1 MSTDEAKKIYDR
13 LFIAYPHLRKY
24 VTDLD
29 QHAQATFD
37 AWKEML
43 SDIPHDLADECVTRA
58 IRGILETPAKPWDV
72 ALLPGWI
79 RQQVGRMQAA
89 KRNAAKVHGTRSL
102 VAEMRANRGTDNL
115 ADLIDASLVAGAMYR
130 RGDIDQATN
139 KQIVA
144 MLVEQ
149 NKDPKQPA
157 RIPEVIYQEWQSI
170 RRKRK

>member
-1 MSTDEAKKIYDR
+1 MTTDEAKAVYEK
-13 LFIAYPHLRKY
+13 LFIAFPHLRSY
-24 VTDLD
+24 VTGLD
-29 QHAQATFD
+29 TAQETFD
-37 AWKEML
+37 AWKLML
-43 SDIPHDLADECVTRA
+43 SDVPFDLADECVTRA
-58 IRGILETPAKPWDV
+58 IRGIIDIPAKPWDI
-72 ALLPGWI
+72 ALLPGWV
-79 RQQVGRMQAA
+79 RQHVGRMQAA

-102 VAEMRANRGTDNL
+102 VADARANRGKDNL

-139 KQIVA
+139 RQIVA
-144 MLVEQ
+144 MLVDQ

>member
-1 MSTDEAKKIYDR
+1 MTTDEAKAVYEK
-13 LFIAYPHLRKY
+13 LFIAFPHLRSY
-24 VTDLD
+24 VIGLD
-29 QHAQATFD
+29 TAQETFD
-37 AWKEML
+37 AWKLML
-43 SDIPHDLADECVTRA
+43 SDVPFDLADECVTRA
-58 IRGILETPAKPWDV
+58 IRGIIDIPAKPWDI
-72 ALLPGWI
+72 ALLPGWV
-79 RQQVGRMQAA
+79 RQHVGRMQAA

-102 VAEMRANRGTDNL
+102 VADARANRGKDSL

-170 RRKRK
+170 RKKRK

>member
-1 MSTDEAKKIYDR
+1 MTTDQAKAIYDR
-13 LFIAYPHLRKY
+13 LFVAFPHLRSY
-24 VTDLD
+24 VIGLD
-29 QHAQATFD
+29 TAQETFD

-43 SDIPHDLADECVTRA
+43 SDVPADLADECVTRA
-58 IRGILETPAKPWDV
+58 IKGVIDVPAKPWDI
-72 ALLPGWI
+72 ALLPGWV
-79 RQQVGRMQAA
+79 RQHVGRMQAA
-89 KRNAAKVHGTRSL
+89 ARNAAKVIGTRSL
-102 VAEMRANRGTDNL
+102 VADARANRGKDNL

-130 RGDIDQATN
+130 EGRIDADQN
-139 KQIVA
+139 RQIVA

>member
-1 MSTDEAKKIYDR
+1 MTTDEAKRIYER
-13 LFIAYPHLRKY
+13 LFVAFPHLRSY
-24 VTDLD
+24 VTGLD
-29 QHAQATFD
+29 TAQETFD
-37 AWKEML
+37 AWKLML
-43 SDIPHDLADECVTRA
+43 SDVPFDLADECVTRA
-58 IRGILETPAKPWDV
+58 IRGIIDVPAKPWDI
-72 ALLPGWI
+72 ALLPGWV
-79 RQQVGRMQAA
+79 RQHVGRMQAA
-89 KRNAAKVHGTRSL
+89 RRNAAKVHGTRSL
-102 VAEMRANRGTDNL
+102 VADARANRGKDNL

-130 RGDIDQATN
+130 RGDIDQSTN